1 MFATLIASSSSSEAP
16 GANLHIP
23 AGLWAGFLIL
33 IAGLLL
39 LDLFVFHKDAHVV
52 TPKEALK
59 FSAFWIGIGVAFT
72 FVVWAV
78 LGGGPAGQ
86 YITGYL
92 IEKSLSIDNVFVW
105 AVIFSY
111 FAVPPKYQHRTLFW
125 GIFGALVLRAIF
137 IFAGVALLNAIE
149 WIVYVFGA
157 FLLYTS
163 YKIWTHDEMEVHP
176 EKNPVL
182 NLVRRIFPSTS
193 DFREDHFFVKEPNS
207 AGRVVRMMTPLF
219 AVLIMVEVTDVVFAI
234 DSIPA
239 ILAVSQS
246 QFIVFSSNAFAILGL
261 RSLYFL
267 LAGMSDKFRYLNN
280 GLSIILGYVGVKFLL
295 AGFGRGTVEPFIED
309 GHIATWISLVVIA
322 VVLTATIL
330 LSLRADKRDPH
341 TSAEALDDPSDGP
354 PAGSTEHPAPSTA
367 DEPDTSDD
375 PV

>member
-1 MFATLIASSSSSEAP
+1 MLATLIASSSSSEAP

-33 IAGLLL
+33 IAALLL
-39 LDLFVFHKDAHVV
+39 LDLFVFHRNAHVV

-111 FAVPPKYQHRTLFW
+111 FAVPAKYQHRTLFW

-149 WIVYVFGA
+149 WIVYIFGA
-157 FLLYTS
+157 FLLYTA
-163 YKIWTHDEMEVHP
+163 YKIWTHDELEVHP

-193 DFREDHFFVKEPNS
+193 DFREDHFFVKEANS

-219 AVLIMVEVTDVVFAI
+219 AVLIMVEITDVVFAI

-280 GLSIILGYVGVKFLL
+280 GLAIILGYVGVKFLL
-295 AGFGRGTVEPFIED
+295 AGLGY
-309 GHIATWISLVVIA
+309 HIPTYLSLIVIA

-341 TSAEALDDPSDGP
+341 TAAEALDDPADGP
-354 PAGSTEHPAPSTA
+354 PAVVEA
-367 DEPDTSDD
+367 DPDGVVGGDEAAGAAEPDTSDD

>member
-1 MFATLIASSSSSEAP
+1 MLTILADSASNVP

-23 AGLWAGFLIL
+23 AGMWAGFLLL

-52 TPKEALK
+52 TFKEAVK
-59 FSAFWIGIGVAFT
+59 FSAFWIGIGLAFT

-78 LGGGPAGQ
+78 LGGPAAGQ

-137 IFAGVALLNAIE
+137 IFAGVALLNAVE
-149 WIVYVFGA
+149 WIVYIFGA
-157 FLLYTS
+157 FLLYTA
-163 YKIWTHDEMEVHP
+163 YKIWTHDDVEIHP
-176 EKNPVL
+176 ESNPVL
-182 NLVRRIFPSTS
+182 KLVRRIFPSTS
-193 DFREDHFFVKEPNS
+193 DFRDDHFFVKEPD
-207 AGRVVRMMTPLF
+207 ATGKMVRLMTPLF
-219 AVLIMVEVTDVVFAI
+219 AVLVMVEVTDVVFAI

-239 ILAVSQS
+239 ILAVSRS
-246 QFIVFSSNAFAILGL
+246 QFIVLSSNAFAILGL

-267 LAGMSDKFRYLNN
+267 LAGMADKFRYLNN
-280 GLSIILGYVGVKFLL
+280 GLAIILGYVGLKFL
-295 AGFGRGTVEPFIED
+295 AGGIGWGTFTPIIED
-309 GHIATWISLVVIA
+309 GHVATWVSLVVIT
-322 VVLTATIL
+322 VVLTVTVL

-341 TSAEALDDPSDGP
+341 QPDEALEDLQHPHPHGPTADVEQGAAEGSADDP
-354 PAGSTEHPAPSTA
+354 A
-367 DEPDTSDD
+367 
-375 PV
+375 